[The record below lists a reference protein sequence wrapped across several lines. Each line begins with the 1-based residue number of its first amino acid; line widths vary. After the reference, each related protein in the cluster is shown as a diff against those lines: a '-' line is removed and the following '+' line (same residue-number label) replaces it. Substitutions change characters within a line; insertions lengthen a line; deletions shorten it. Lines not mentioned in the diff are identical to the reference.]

1 MSQSY
6 SITKDF
12 KSQLL
17 HYSKAILPYFTGLF
31 IVVYFFA
38 LNVTSHKMEFF
49 PGDMG
54 DGRFNNYL
62 LENSHKFITGAEPS
76 LWNAPFMF
84 PEKDVITYSDNLVG
98 SVPFY
103 SIFRVAGYDRETS
116 YQLWFIMMYA
126 LNFSCAYAFLNWCF
140 KNRYAAVLGALIF
153 AVSIALQSQMTHAQT
168 FPRYAVPLAIW
179 MSFLFFKH
187 FNPRYFFL
195 AIFFVVYQFYC
206 GIYLGFFLFI
216 PVGILLASIFIVHRK
231 KLITQIKDKKWLLS
245 MIGAL
250 VLNVI
255 LIAPLM
261 LPYLERAK
269 ATSMNQYEN
278 IVSSIPTVRSFLYS
292 QNGSAL
298 WDSLSDVGGDY
309 TAFWDHQIFVGGTG
323 FLSFIFL
330 SIIGIIW
337 LIVKKPSLKVK
348 LTKIQLI
355 FLITCWLTFI
365 LFIRFQGFSLYQV
378 VFKIPGFASLRSL
391 TRVINI
397 ELIFFAFSASFAAF
411 LIFKRFAKYQLLIFV
426 GLLALLVLDN
436 YFYEGKSYRMEK
448 AYSQNRIET
457 LTEKMKFIPVGSVI
471 SYEPDTLIN
480 NVIDYQ
486 IDGMLAA
493 QSMGM
498 KSLNGYSATA
508 PNGFSAYWN
517 NPNEETRKIWL
528 KEKNMDTLELFV
540 IK

>member
-1 MSQSY
+1 MPLSY

-17 HYSKAILPYFTGLF
+17 HYSKALLPYLSGLF

-38 LNVTSHKMEFF
+38 LNVTSHKLEYF

-62 LENSHKFITGAEPS
+62 LEHSHKFITGEEPS

-103 SIFRVAGYDRETS
+103 SVFRVAGFDRETS
-116 YQLWFIMMYA
+116 YQLWFIMMYV
-126 LNFSCAYAFLNWCF
+126 LNFSCAYLFLNWCF
-140 KNRYAAVLGALIF
+140 KNRYAAVIGALIF

-168 FPRYAVPLAIW
+168 FPRFAVPLAIW
-179 MSFLFFKH
+179 MSLLFFKY
-187 FNPRYFFL
+187 FSPRYFFL

-216 PVGILLASIFIVHRK
+216 PVTILLISIFIVHRK
-231 KLITQIKDKKWLLS
+231 KLVTQIKQYKWALS
-245 MIGAL
+245 MLAAIL
-250 VLNVI
+250 TNLL

-261 LPYLERAK
+261 IPYLERTK
-269 ATSMNQYEN
+269 STSMNNYEN
-278 IVSSIPTVRSFLYS
+278 IVSSIPTIRSFFYS
-292 QNGSAL
+292 QNGSVL

-309 TAFWDHQIFVGGTG
+309 PAFWDHQIFVGGTG
-323 FLSFIFL
+323 LLSFIFT

-337 LIVKKPSLKVK
+337 FTVKKPSLKVK
-348 LTKIQLI
+348 LTKNQLI
-355 FLITCWLTFI
+355 LLVTCWITLI
-365 LFIRFQGFSLYQV
+365 LFIRFQGFSLYQI

-397 ELIFFAFSASFAAF
+397 ELIFFAFSTSFAAF
-411 LIFKRFAKYQLLIFV
+411 LIFKRFAKYQTLIFF
-426 GLLALLVLDN
+426 GLLTLVVIDN

-448 AYSQNRIET
+448 AYAQNRIEI
-457 LTEKMKFIPVGSVI
+457 LTEKMKFIPTGSVI

-493 QSMGM
+493 QTMGF

-508 PNGFSAYWN
+508 PNGFSNYWN
-517 NPNEETRKIWL
+517 IPNEETRCIWL
-528 KEKNMDTLELFV
+528 KEKNADSLEVFV